1 MLLEKTSSA
10 SITTLVTPT
19 KSAREKGW
27 LRNRRQ
33 TDPLIREPVQ
43 LPQPRPNRHS
53 IDAANANASAGRQS
67 SQQPGSSPLSSESF
81 SNPALASFSPR
92 KTNIHT
98 PSRPSHQQQQQQQQQ
113 YQQYQLHQ
121 SSSNGSSTV
130 NSPTPS
136 HHPHQ
141 LFYTPTPLRQ
151 GDQDQYQYLQTPSR
165 LAEEPPPPSSSPNIR
180 HITTSFINT
189 NTSLTSPVSPESN
202 TNSHS
207 HSHSHSH
214 NHSHSHSFHF
224 TPAKDS
230 KSPHYK
236 RAPAS
241 RSSLGI
247 ETASGPPPAL
257 STQQRSV
264 AQDKQQWQLVSTA
277 DPPLTRR
284 PTSDS
289 TSASASASLDSDPK
303 SNYSSAGTST
313 CLDTLP
319 RKEDTS
325 TTSNYNSN
333 NTNNT
338 DNNVNNISSSSNNN
352 NNNNNTATTTTNNTD
367 MSAIRDRSLRSSVS
381 MEDSRDRDAHLG
393 GSSSRGSP
401 RGSKAE
407 DLFFNIAQTSSR
419 LSSDSKTRRRS
430 KFGLSSR
437 AKTTEDTPSPDRGH
451 YSSFSQDTSP
461 RGNYELPSSRAPAS
475 AHPLD
480 EAGRSRFFSS
490 SGSASTIGRT
500 RPSRLNDELS
510 PEHSQRYMPERRDS
524 VPDFAHKK
532 PYKPSLV
539 SSRKTRA
546 MTSYEAG
553 TDRNMGTDTT
563 TKSKNDGTESTMSTT
578 APSTVWDE
586 LDDLKSRIRKL
597 ELTGKLPSSSAAAM
611 SSMAGERPRTATT
624 TVTTVSSSPKH
635 KQKASS
641 NSPPVAPPIPVD
653 TDPSFTVSQVHPLL
667 HTALAKAKPVLNQ
680 EVYQALES
688 TATDAINLSTALTSS
703 MPHTSS
709 MSVVTSA
716 STPDRVLRR
725 KADGVCRGLTELCL
739 ALSEDKLRPVTISRS
754 RPGSR
759 DATTVKIFSA
769 GEGEP
774 GTAYRRSASHEPED
788 VNFSRLQSS
797 LNRDSHNR
805 RASALNLSPSMTT
818 LKASPQEV
826 PDQSTTHLTTPSQL
840 RANRRSSLLRAR
852 RQEQE
857 EYDTKLQPTTN
868 SSLRPVTRSITVADN
883 THLGRDRFHRSS
895 RECTPEYANNQ
906 QENSPSNQHHHHT
919 PPFRTTTTTTTTPST
934 STPQSGIPL
943 RRTFLSTTSNIP
955 TTSAV
960 SIQPGSRRYGSGQ
973 PTIRAVVDDYS
984 SPRTSFGGAEDDS
997 PQNRSTA
1004 RTISHFSQRPRTNS
1018 LGTRRTPAITLS
1030 TRRTFEGTP
1039 GR

>member
-67 SQQPGSSPLSSESF
+67 SQQSGSSPLSSESF

-98 PSRPSHQQQQQQQQQ
+98 PSRPSHQ
-113 YQQYQLHQ
+113 YQYQLHH

-202 TNSHS
+202 TNSLSHTHS
-207 HSHSHSH
+207 
-214 NHSHSHSFHF
+214 HSHSHSFHF

-325 TTSNYNSN
+325 SNYNSN
-333 NTNNT
+333 DKHTTNNT
-338 DNNVNNISSSSNNN
+338 ANNN
-352 NNNNNTATTTTNNTD
+352 NNNKNTTTTTTTDTNNTD
-367 MSAIRDRSLRSSVS
+367 MSTSRDRSLRSSIS
-381 MEDSRDRDAHLG
+381 MEDSRDRDAHMG
-393 GSSSRGSP
+393 GGSSRGSP

-407 DLFFNIAQTSSR
+407 DLFLNIAQTSSR
-419 LSSDSKTRRRS
+419 LSSDSKARRRS

-437 AKTTEDTPSPDRGH
+437 AKTTEDTPSSDRGH
-451 YSSFSQDTSP
+451 YSSFPQDTSP
-461 RGNYELPSSRAPAS
+461 RGNYELPPSRAPAS

-480 EAGRSRFFSS
+480 ETGRSRFFSN

-524 VPDFAHKK
+524 VPDFAQKK
-532 PYKPSLV
+532 PYKSSLV

-546 MTSYEAG
+546 MTSYESG
-553 TDRNMGTDTT
+553 TDRNIGTDTT

-667 HTALAKAKPVLNQ
+667 HSALAKAKPVLTQ

-716 STPDRVLRR
+716 SSPDRVLRR

-739 ALSEDKLRPVTISRS
+739 ALSEDKLRPVTLSRS

-774 GTAYRRSASHEPED
+774 GTPYRRSVSHEPED
-788 VNFSRLQSS
+788 FNFNRLQSS
-797 LNRDSHNR
+797 LNRDSHSR
-805 RASALNLSPSMTT
+805 RTSALNLSPSMTT

-826 PDQSTTHLTTPSQL
+826 PDQSTTHLTTPSQS
-840 RANRRSSLLRAR
+840 RVNRRSSLLRAR

-868 SSLRPVTRSITVADN
+868 SSLRPVTRSMTVADN
-883 THLGRDRFHRSS
+883 MHLGRDRFHRSS
-895 RECTPEYANNQ
+895 RECTPEYANHQ

-919 PPFRTTTTTTTTPST
+919 PPFRTTTTTTPSA

-955 TTSAV
+955 TTSSA
-960 SIQPGSRRYGSGQ
+960 SIQPGSRRYGNGQ

-997 PQNRSTA
+997 PQHRSTA
-1004 RTISHFSQRPRTNS
+1004 RTVLHFSQRPRTNS
-1018 LGTRRTPAITLS
+1018 LGTRRTPAITLT

>member
-1 MLLEKTSSA
+1 MLLEKTSST

-19 KSAREKGW
+19 KSARDKGW

-53 IDAANANASAGRQS
+53 IDAANANANAGRHSNQQS
-67 SQQPGSSPLSSESF
+67 SSSPLSSESF

-98 PSRPSHQQQQQQQQQ
+98 PSRPSSHQ
-113 YQQYQLHQ
+113 YPYQYQLHH
-121 SSSNGSSTV
+121 SNSNSNNSSTI

-151 GDQDQYQYLQTPSR
+151 GDQDQYLQTPSR

-189 NTSLTSPVSPESN
+189 NTSLTSPVSPDSN
-202 TNSHS
+202 NNSFS
-207 HSHSHSH
+207 
-214 NHSHSHSFHF
+214 HSHSHSFHF

-264 AQDKQQWQLVSTA
+264 AQDKQPWQLVSTA

-313 CLDTLP
+313 CLDLLP
-319 RKEDTS
+319 RKEES
-325 TTSNYNSN
+325 
-333 NTNNT
+333 NTNNSI
-338 DNNVNNISSSSNNN
+338 NSSNNFSTN
-352 NNNNNTATTTTNNTD
+352 NNSFSNGNTNTNTNKNNNTKTNTNNKINTT
-367 MSAIRDRSLRSSVS
+367 MSTGRDRSLRASVS
-381 MEDSRDRDAHLG
+381 MEESTDRDRDAHFG
-393 GSSSRGSP
+393 GTSRDSP
-401 RGSKAE
+401 RGSKVE
-407 DLFFNIAQTSSR
+407 DLFLNIAQSSSR
-419 LSSDSKTRRRS
+419 LSTDSKARRRS
-430 KFGLSSR
+430 KFSLSSR

-451 YSSFSQDTSP
+451 YSSFSQDASP
-461 RGNYELPSSRAPAS
+461 RGNYELPTSRVPAS

-480 EAGRSRFFSS
+480 EAGRSRFFSG
-490 SGSASTIGRT
+490 SGSGSTIGRT
-500 RPSRLNDELS
+500 RPARLNHEMS
-510 PEHSQRYMPERRDS
+510 PEPPQRYMADRRDS
-524 VPDFAHKK
+524 VPDFVHKK
-532 PYKPSLV
+532 PYKSSLA
-539 SSRKTRA
+539 SSRKSRA
-546 MTSYEAG
+546 MTSYDAA
-553 TDRNMGTDTT
+553 TDRNIGTDTT

-597 ELTGKLPSSSAAAM
+597 ELTGKLPCFVRCSHVLI
-611 SSMAGERPRTATT
+611 GRGAT
-624 TVTTVSSSPKH
+624 PNGH
-635 KQKASS
+635 DDG
-641 NSPPVAPPIPVD
+641 NN
-653 TDPSFTVSQVHPLL
+653 DPAFTVSQVHPLL
-667 HTALAKAKPVLNQ
+667 HTALAKAKPVLNN

-688 TATDAINLSTALTSS
+688 TATDAINLSTALASS

-725 KADGVCRGLTELCL
+725 KADSVCRGLTELCL
-739 ALSEDKLRPVTISRS
+739 ALSEDKLRPATTSRS
-754 RPGSR
+754 RPVSR

-769 GEGEP
+769 GDGEP
-774 GTAYRRSASHEPED
+774 GASYRRSISHEPEEF
-788 VNFSRLQSS
+788 NFSRLQSS
-797 LNRDSHNR
+797 LNRDSHSR
-805 RASALNLSPSMTT
+805 RTSTLNLSPSMTT
-818 LKASPQEV
+818 LKASPSQEV
-826 PDQSTTHLTTPSQL
+826 PDQSTTHLTTPSQS
-840 RANRRSSLLRAR
+840 RVNRRSSLLRSR

-868 SSLRPVTRSITVADN
+868 GSLRPVTRSMTVTDSM
-883 THLGRDRFHRSS
+883 HMGRDRFHRSS
-895 RECTPEYANNQ
+895 RECTPEYANLQ
-906 QENSPSNQHHHHT
+906 QENSPSNQHTRT
-919 PPFRTTTTTTTTPST
+919 PAFRATTTTTTSATPSH
-934 STPQSGIPL
+934 SGIPL
-943 RRTFLSTTSNIP
+943 RRSFLSTSNNVITGP
-955 TTSAV
+955 SV

-973 PTIRAVVDDYS
+973 PTIRAVIDDYS
-984 SPRTSFGGAEDDS
+984 GPRTSLGGGGGGVEDDS
-997 PQNRSTA
+997 PQQRSA
-1004 RTISHFSQRPRTNS
+1004 GRTIPQFSRRPRTNS
-1018 LGTRRTPAITLS
+1018 LGTGRAPPITLS